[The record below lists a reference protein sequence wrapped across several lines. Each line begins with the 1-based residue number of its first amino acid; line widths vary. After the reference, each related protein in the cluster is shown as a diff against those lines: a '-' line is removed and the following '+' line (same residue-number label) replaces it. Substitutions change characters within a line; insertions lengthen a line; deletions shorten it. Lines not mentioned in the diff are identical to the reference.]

1 MENYSPGEIL
11 ETVAP
16 KPFSMLHSY
25 GDGKISCFFP
35 FLFIFCHWYIMIL
48 ALLSDFDIVCPC
60 PRRLS
65 RVGLVGAP
73 AWKWHRSKYFIF
85 HICVGAV
92 FTSWVLAW
100 LSVIFAKHGS
110 GLFFISITYPRPAEH
125 FNCEIFGQNIRQT
138 TFTSRHLQRA
148 IYFCK
153 WMLKQRS

>member
-25 GDGKISCFFP
+25 GDGKVSCFFP
-35 FLFIFCHWYIMIL
+35 FLFIFCLWYPMIL
-48 ALLSDFDIVCPC
+48 ALLFDFDLVCPC
-60 PRRLS
+60 PPRFS
-65 RVGLVGAP
+65 RVGFAP
-73 AWKWHRSKYFIF
+73 LLGNSSGVNILYFPHLCWSCF
-85 HICVGAV
+85 YL
-92 FTSWVLAW
+92 LAW

-153 WMLKQRS
+153 WILKQRS

>member
-92 FTSWVLAW
+92 FTSWPGYLLFLLNTAAACFLFPSRIRAQPSILIVRYLAKISDKQHSHPDTYNAQYI
-100 LSVIFAKHGS
+100 SVN
-110 GLFFISITYPRPAEH
+110 E
-125 FNCEIFGQNIRQT
+125 C
-138 TFTSRHLQRA
+138 
-148 IYFCK
+148 
-153 WMLKQRS
+153 